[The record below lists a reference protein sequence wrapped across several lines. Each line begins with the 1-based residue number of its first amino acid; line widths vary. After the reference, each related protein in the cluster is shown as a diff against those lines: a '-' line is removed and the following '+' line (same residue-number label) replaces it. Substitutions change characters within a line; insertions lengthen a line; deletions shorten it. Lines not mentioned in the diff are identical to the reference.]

1 MLILLS
7 IFMNGCLSH
16 LHRCHII
23 LVVLVAVKLQQWST
37 AVATFGLHGKRYE
50 PIGRLKLKF
59 WLARQRFARVA
70 EHASQN
76 KGSMF
81 LRAQKGHTRLSAGVR
96 GKRRFAGKA
105 ARKTVSKYNRTSA
118 QKPR

>member
-1 MLILLS
+1 
-7 IFMNGCLSH
+7 MNGCLSH

-50 PIGRLKLKF
+50 PIGRLKF
-59 WLARQRFARVA
+59 WLARQRFARVT

-105 ARKTVSKYNRTSA
+105 SRKTVSKYNRTSA